1 MGPLLL
7 NQIWHVGA
15 ILRQVTCFAIC
26 CGFPMFFFVFYSD
39 RFYLAFPFGFPSS
52 TLL

>member
-1 MGPLLL
+1 MFRNLL
-7 NQIWHVGA
+7 WFSYV
-15 ILRQVTCFAIC
+15 
-26 CGFPMFFFVFYSD
+26 FFFYSV